1 MRFRPEVKVGL
12 IVFLCLVALVIIY
25 WFFGG
30 LGLRAGNYQICAV
43 FDDVMRLSRGTDVRM
58 AGVRIGMVQ
67 DITLTADKRA
77 QVIML
82 INKKYEGAVPEDSNA
97 RVTTGGVIGVGEYYV
112 EILPG
117 SSKKA
122 IANNECL
129 RTVRMPTLDDVLPD
143 VKVLVSG
150 LKRTIN
156 SVNDVI
162 DNPKVRASL
171 KNIVANT
178 DATTKNMAE
187 LTGDMR
193 TLIAQNSAEIGQII
207 ANVDSA
213 SRDFA
218 GLSQEVGRMVS
229 SGRPDIDRT
238 LANVRSASDDFASFS
253 KSLRKT
259 LEGGGAE
266 DISELVS
273 SAKSTVENLEAVSKQ
288 LRALAEDETIST
300 EIRETIKNA
309 SVAAKG
315 AADIVDRVGKI
326 VGVGKQSAR
335 PSRTA
340 EPVSEIGSQLDAL
353 VQPEDNSLRLDY
365 NYRLAGHGNRFYRLG
380 LLDFGH
386 KPKLNAQVGGVIDNL
401 SAYRYGIYASRIGI
415 GYDRILGDNLR
426 LSLDLYHPDDPRLET
441 KMRYDFAPD
450 MGIWAGAD
458 DIFDGEWMVGLQ
470 YRR

>member
-12 IVFLCLVALVIIY
+12 IVFLGLVALVIIY

-30 LGLRAGNYQICAV
+30 LGFRAGNYQICAI
-43 FDDVMRLSRGTDVRM
+43 FDDVMRLSRGTDIRM
-58 AGVRIGMVQ
+58 AGVRVGMVQ
-67 DITLTADKRA
+67 DITLTEDKRA
-77 QVIML
+77 RVIML
-82 INKKYEGAVPEDSNA
+82 INKKYEDAIPKDSTA

-117 SSKKA
+117 SSRAA
-122 IANNECL
+122 IKNNECL

-143 VKVLVSG
+143 VTELVSG
-150 LKRTIN
+150 LKRTIS

-178 DATTKNMAE
+178 DTTTRNMSE
-187 LTGDMR
+187 LTGDVR
-193 TLIAQNSAEIGQII
+193 ALIAQNGAEIGRII
-207 ANVDSA
+207 ANIDSA

-218 GLSQEVGRMVS
+218 GLSQEVSRIVTS
-229 SGRPDIDRT
+229 KRPDIDQT
-238 LANVRSASDDFASFS
+238 LANVRSASEDFASFS
-253 KSLRKT
+253 RILRRT
-259 LEGGGAE
+259 LEDGGAG
-266 DISELVS
+266 DVGELIS
-273 SAKSTVENLEAVSKQ
+273 SAKSTVENLEVVSKQ
-288 LRALAEDETIST
+288 LRVLAEDETIAAQV
-300 EIRETIKNA
+300 RETIKNA

-326 VGVGKQSAR
+326 VGVGKPSVR
-335 PSRTA
+335 PPRVT
-340 EPVSEIGSQLDAL
+340 EPISEIGSQLDAL
-353 VQPEDNSLRLDY
+353 IRTEDNSLRLDY
-365 NYRLAGHGNRFYRLG
+365 NYRLAAPGNRFYRLG

-386 KPKLNAQVGGVIDNL
+386 KPKLNAQAGGVIDDL

-426 LSLDLYHPDDPRLET
+426 LNLDLYHPDDPRLET
-441 KMRYDFAPD
+441 KIRYDFAPD
-450 MGIWAGAD
+450 LGIWAGTD
-458 DIFDGEWMVGLQ
+458 DLFDGEGMVGLQ